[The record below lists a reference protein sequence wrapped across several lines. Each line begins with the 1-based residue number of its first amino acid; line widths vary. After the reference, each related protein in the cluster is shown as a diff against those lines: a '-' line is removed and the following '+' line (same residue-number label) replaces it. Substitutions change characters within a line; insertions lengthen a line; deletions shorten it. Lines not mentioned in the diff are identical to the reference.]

1 MTIKLFLC
9 ILNAVSARSVQR
21 SADTR
26 NRGPCLHCR
35 PNVQKEVYKMV
46 IRNKYESVLVL
57 STKTFDDAA
66 LEATVEKFKTLIAE
80 NGGTVENVDVWG
92 KKRLA
97 YAINYETE
105 GYYAVIN
112 FESEGSLIKE
122 LDRVANITDGVMR
135 LMTVKK

>member
-1 MTIKLFLC
+1 
-9 ILNAVSARSVQR
+9 
-21 SADTR
+21 
-26 NRGPCLHCR
+26 
-35 PNVQKEVYKMV
+35 MV

-57 STKTFDDAA
+57 STKTFDDAS

-105 GYYAVIN
+105 GYYAVIS
-112 FESEGSLIKE
+112 FEAEGSLVKE
-122 LDRVANITDGVMR
+122 LDRIANITDGVMR

>member
-1 MTIKLFLC
+1 
-9 ILNAVSARSVQR
+9 
-21 SADTR
+21 
-26 NRGPCLHCR
+26 
-35 PNVQKEVYKMV
+35 MV

-66 LEATVEKFKTLIAE
+66 LEATVEKFKALIAE

-97 YAINYETE
+97 YAINDEPD

-112 FESEGSLIKE
+112 FEAEGSLVKE
-122 LDRVANITDGVMR
+122 LDRIANITDGVMR